1 MPVVAPIKRRKF
13 IRYLKQCGF
22 TGPFSGKRHE
32 KMLHPD
38 GRWLILPNPHES
50 DISSE
55 FLLALLKQAGISRE
69 EWEEL

>member
-1 MPVVAPIKRRKF
+1 
-13 IRYLKQCGF
+13 
-22 TGPFSGKRHE
+22 
-32 KMLHPD
+32 MLHPD

-50 DISSE
+50 DIGSE

>member
-1 MPVVAPIKRRKF
+1 MPTIAPIKRRKF

-32 KMLHPD
+32 
-38 GRWLILPNPHES
+38 S
-50 DISSE
+50 DIGSE
-55 FLLALLKQAGISRE
+55 FLLALLKQAVISRE